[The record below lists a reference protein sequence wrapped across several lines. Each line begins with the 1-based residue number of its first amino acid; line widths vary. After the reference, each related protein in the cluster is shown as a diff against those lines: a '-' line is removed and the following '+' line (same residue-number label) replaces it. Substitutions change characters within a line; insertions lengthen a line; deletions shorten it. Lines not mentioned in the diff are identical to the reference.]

1 MSSESKQFQDEMKS
15 AAVAPLREEGT
26 DALAIIAEGVKMD
39 INNTII
45 WLLSGDVSIQYQVYR
60 DLLGLDKKRLRNR
73 ISTEG
78 WGARFLQKR
87 KKEGFWG
94 RGFYQPKWTSTHYTI
109 LDLKNL
115 AIPQNNKE
123 IRQSLSQIIQNHK
136 GPDGGIYP
144 IGTVK
149 KSDVCLN
156 GMFLNYA
163 SYFGAKE
170 DDLKSIVD
178 FLLSE
183 QMKDGGFNCDSNR
196 KDAVHSSLHSTLSV
210 IEGILEYSANGY
222 TYRKSELSKAESEG
236 REFILQH
243 KLFRSDRTGD
253 IIDKK
258 MLMLSYPSR
267 WRYDILRALDYFR
280 LAGVEYDSRM
290 NDAID
295 VLLKKRRADNKWP
308 VQARHPGQTHFEME
322 KTGKPSRFNTLR
334 ALRVLKYFEVNGHL

>member
-1 MSSESKQFQDEMKS
+1 MKRND
-15 AAVAPLREEGT
+15 V
-26 DALAIIAEGVKMD
+26 
-39 INNTII
+39 IN
-45 WLLSGDVSIQYQVYR
+45 WLLSGDVSIQYQVCR
-60 DLLGLDKKRLRNR
+60 DLLDSDKKQLRDR

-87 KKEGFWG
+87 NKEGHWG

-115 AIPQNNKE
+115 AISQNNIE
-123 IRQSLSQIIQNHK
+123 IRQSLLQIIQNYK

-144 IGTVK
+144 IGTAR

-170 DDLKSIVD
+170 DNLGSIVD

-183 QMKDGGFNCDSNR
+183 HMKDGGFNCDSNR
-196 KDAVHSSLHSTLSV
+196 KGTVHSSMHSTISV
-210 IEGILEYSANGY
+210 LEGILEYEKNGY
-222 TYRKSELSKAESEG
+222 KYRLEELQKAVDKSRTFL
-236 REFILQH
+236 LQH
-243 KLFRSDRTGD
+243 KLFRSDRTGN

-280 LAGVEYDSRM
+280 LAEVEYDSRM
-290 NDAID
+290 DDAID
-295 VLLKKRRADNKWP
+295 VLLKKRRPDNKWP
-308 VQARHPGQTHFEME
+308 VQARHPGQTHFDME
-322 KTGKPSRFNTLR
+322 KTGKPSHWNTLR
-334 ALRVLKYFEVNGHL
+334 ALRVLKYFEVNGSG